1 MTPFTPSRLGRAALI
16 ALTLALAAPGA
27 VRADTALFTLQHGDQ
42 SLGINAADVAE
53 IDLSELGGRTDVF
66 ITLMPGA
73 ANILSALSVPEG
85 DRLTVTFCGIPLR
98 TPPVRLPLTGH
109 VYIEE
114 TTFLRGDA
122 LRAVWHGRASCD
134 RLAPEVFI
142 HGQ

>member
-1 MTPFTPSRLGRAALI
+1 MPRLSRPFAVWIAALC
-16 ALTLALAAPGA
+16 LVSLHTGPSL
-27 VRADTALFTLQHGDQ
+27 ADTALFTLRYEDQ
-42 SLGINAADVAE
+42 VLPISAADVAE

-73 ANILSALSVPEG
+73 GDILSALSVPAG
-85 DRLTVTFCGIPLR
+85 DRLEVEFCGITLR

-134 RLAPEVFI
+134 RLAPEVLTN
-142 HGQ
+142 GQ

>member
-1 MTPFTPSRLGRAALI
+1 MPRLSRPFPICIAALC
-16 ALTLALAAPGA
+16 LVSLHTGPSW
-27 VRADTALFTLQHGDQ
+27 ADAALFTLRYEDQ
-42 SLGINAADVAE
+42 ALPIPTADVAE

-73 ANILSALSVPEG
+73 GDILSALSVPAG
-85 DRLTVTFCGIPLR
+85 GRLEVEFCGITLR
-98 TPPVRLPLTGH
+98 TPPVRPPLTGH

-134 RLAPEVFI
+134 RLVPEVLTN
-142 HGQ
+142 GQ